1 MMKINVFPSD
11 KSQVTASVDDGLFL
25 MIPPYNSETAIYLRK
40 SEDPGD
46 QEVFEFSSWEKTS
59 KFLHYQAA
67 QRAAISVYP
76 VIIRS
81 VTDTSNY
88 KSKEKAQKLLLK
100 NVQSALNNDDLNART
115 PIEVSI
121 LRLVFGEEK
130 VSRENL
136 MNRYSWMES
145 STHPIIHQVIIEA
158 GHEPFDYKAWSEI
171 IFSEVALSWRKNQQ
185 YSDIVHWCM
194 FAMLYYDFGFSDDI
208 NEELKNLYNI
218 AIKEQQKMEFINA
231 GGLKRE
237 PWQKKIKTRR

>member
-1 MMKINVFPSD
+1 MKITVFPTE
-11 KSQVTASVDDGLFL
+11 KSQVTASVDDDLFL

-40 SEDPGD
+40 NDNPEMPD
-46 QEVFEFSSWEKTS
+46 VFEFSSWEKTS

-76 VIIRS
+76 VITRS
-81 VTDTSNY
+81 VTDTSSY
-88 KSKEKAQKLLLK
+88 KTQEKAKKLLLK
-100 NVQSALNNDDLNART
+100 NVLSALNNDDLNPRT

-130 VSRENL
+130 VSRSSL
-136 MNRYSWMES
+136 MDRYSWMEN
-145 STHPIIHQVIIEA
+145 STHPIIHQILIEA
-158 GHEPFDYKAWSEI
+158 GHEPFDYKSWSEI
-171 IFSEVALSWRKNQQ
+171 IFHEVALSWRKNQQ
-185 YSDIVHWCM
+185 FSDIVHWCM

-208 NEELKNLYNI
+208 NEELRNLYNI
-218 AIKEQQKMEFINA
+218 SFKEQQKMEFINA